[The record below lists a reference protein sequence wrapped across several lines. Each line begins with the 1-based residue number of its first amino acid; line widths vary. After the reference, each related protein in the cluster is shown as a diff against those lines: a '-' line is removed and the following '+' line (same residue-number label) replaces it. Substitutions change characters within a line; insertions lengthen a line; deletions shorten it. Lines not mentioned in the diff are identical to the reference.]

1 MRACRVPILCSSLVI
16 LALGLAGCGNSP
28 KLRHDADAEN
38 FGVYVNAGPITYQLQ
53 ISRELNGFST
63 EDAQYL
69 AGLPKGTTPPSATQ
83 EWYGVFMWAWNQN
96 KHYQTTATPS
106 NFDIIDTQG
115 NMYHP
120 EPINPLL
127 NPYQWTSQRLA
138 PKQTEPQ
145 PDTTAYFGPTQG
157 QLLLFKINTTA
168 YANRPLTLQIRGG
181 ALDEVEATIPLD
193 Q

>member
-1 MRACRVPILCSSLVI
+1 M
-16 LALGLAGCGNSP
+16 ALGLAGCGNSP
-28 KLRHDADAEN
+28 KLRHAADPGNNA
-38 FGVYVNAGPITYQLQ
+38 VYVNAGPITYQLQ
-53 ISRELNGFST
+53 ISRELNGYST

-69 AGLPKGTTPPSATQ
+69 AGLPKGTTAPDPTQ
-83 EWYGVFMWAWNQN
+83 EWYAVFMWAWNQN
-96 KHYQTTATPS
+96 KNYEPTAS
-106 NFDIIDTQG
+106 ASDFDIVDTEG

-120 EPINPLL
+120 EPINPQL

-157 QLLLFKINTTA
+157 QLLLFKISTNA
-168 YANRPLTLQIRGG
+168 YANRPLVLQIRGG
-181 ALDEVEATIPLD
+181 AQNQVEATIPLD

>member
-1 MRACRVPILCSSLVI
+1 M
-16 LALGLAGCGNSP
+16 ALGLAGCGNSP
-28 KLRHDADAEN
+28 KLRHAADPGNNA
-38 FGVYVNAGPITYQLQ
+38 VYVNAGPITYQLQ
-53 ISRELNGFST
+53 ISRELNGYST

-69 AGLPKGTTPPSATQ
+69 RGLPKGTTAPTPTQ
-83 EWYGVFMWAWNQN
+83 EWYAVFMWAWNQN
-96 KHYQTTATPS
+96 KQPQNTAS
-106 NFDIIDTQG
+106 LNNFDIIDTEG

-138 PKQTEPQ
+138 SKQTEPQ

-157 QLLLFKINTTA
+157 QLLLFKISTTA
-168 YANRPLTLQIRGG
+168 YANRPLVLQIRGG
-181 ALDEVEATIPLD
+181 LQNQVEATIPLD